1 MSTGCDSSVHVALEN
16 DINTIAC
23 QEHCYEL
30 RQSLLDYSKLSTSKR
45 IKVIETAIQT
55 TDIFKNR
62 FSINFGR

>member
-1 MSTGCDSSVHVALEN
+1 MSTACDSFVDVALEN

-45 IKVIETAIQT
+45 IKVIETVFQT